1 MGLKL
6 HLDWFDKKTELCKGE
21 EYSADLQSDGSVIEQ
36 LGLQIENNINN
47 GGFDIEEYWIPIL
60 QKYFFHQINTSEYDY
75 QISFDYRD
83 EW

>member
-47 GGFDIEEYWIPIL
+47 GG
-60 QKYFFHQINTSEYDY
+60 
-75 QISFDYRD
+75 
-83 EW
+83 